1 MPLWRRDIG
10 AAGRLGGQGLHADGI
25 TRRVASQNSGSQP
38 YCPGTEARSVR
49 PGSLALTVS
58 VSPGCS
64 LPLVIS
70 ALLIYAFINV
80 VSMKLNLK
88 DAKYNEDI
96 KEREEIMK
104 QKVIKHTDEGYKLK
118 THGEK
123 ISMDQGPGAMGSK
136 VDIGYLHDDPDYIK
150 RRNESLKYGMNM
162 FISDLI
168 GLRRTLADRRSQKC
182 KEMVYPGNLPT
193 ASIIIIFRDEP
204 LSTLMRTVYGVFDTC
219 PSELLEEII
228 LVDDG
233 TVDRSTVIGVQIHV
247 RNMNK
252 AILIRNEKS
261 RGLMMARQQG
271 IERARSGYF
280 IVLDSHIE
288 FNIGWLEPIL
298 HRLVQEPNALLTS
311 HVGAIDRE
319 SFEYIIGDANTLF
332 LCFEQI
338 TINEQWARFSDE
350 FILKR
355 NGSMDPIPFCMV
367 PGMMMAMRKE
377 FFLQLG
383 GFDQGMEVWGSE
395 HIEMSVKTW
404 LCGGRVE
411 MIPCSKIA
419 HLYRMTPWQGIENR
433 SSYLHKNK
441 YRFADVWTDGM
452 TKKIMLDHLNNMK
465 PAVDFGNVSERNRIR
480 EQNNCHNYD
489 YFITKIK
496 EISRAVYFPG
506 NPQRYGP
513 IFNKLARKYIDCA
526 VFPGSDIQ
534 TLILYPSNTWD
545 NQYFVMTEDGRIK
558 NKYLGSSQ
566 IHLDCW

>member
-1 MPLWRRDIG
+1 
-10 AAGRLGGQGLHADGI
+10 
-25 TRRVASQNSGSQP
+25 
-38 YCPGTEARSVR
+38 
-49 PGSLALTVS
+49 
-58 VSPGCS
+58 
-64 LPLVIS
+64 
-70 ALLIYAFINV
+70 
-80 VSMKLNLK
+80 
-88 DAKYNEDI
+88 
-96 KEREEIMK
+96 
-104 QKVIKHTDEGYKLK
+104 
-118 THGEK
+118 
-123 ISMDQGPGAMGSK
+123 MDQGPGAMGSK

-395 HIEMSVKTW
+395 HIEIIIIIFRDEPLSTLMRTVYGDTCPSELLEEIILVKNVTVDRSTVIGVQIHVRNMDNVI
-404 LCGGRVE
+404 LIRSEKSRGLMMARQ
-411 MIPCSKIA
+411 
-419 HLYRMTPWQGIENR
+419 QGIERAR
-433 SSYLHKNK
+433 S
-441 YRFADVWTDGM
+441 V
-452 TKKIMLDHLNNMK
+452 
-465 PAVDFGNVSERNRIR
+465 
-480 EQNNCHNYD
+480 
-489 YFITKIK
+489 YFIVLDSHI
-496 EISRAVYFPG
+496 E
-506 NPQRYGP
+506 
-513 IFNKLARKYIDCA
+513 FNIGWLEPVLNRLVQEPNAK
-526 VFPGSDIQ
+526 
-534 TLILYPSNTWD
+534 
-545 NQYFVMTEDGRIK
+545 
-558 NKYLGSSQ
+558 
-566 IHLDCW
+566 HLMLER